1 MYFCALHMYYVHS
14 YIRYS
19 PEITSHSLTFFV
31 KWQVRLDSV
40 LSPLTFLQYNTNS
53 EKLQWIYAR
62 HLCHSLGEPER
73 APHKRE
79 VRAISLFVC
88 LSICLSV
95 RTFMTRKY
103 TTTVLIYGY
112 LQLLIAAFKAG
123 LVHWFVH
130 QHSTNM

>member
-1 MYFCALHMYYVHS
+1 MP
-14 YIRYS
+14 I
-19 PEITSHSLTFFV
+19 
-31 KWQVRLDSV
+31 V
-40 LSPLTFLQYNTNS
+40 LN
-53 EKLQWIYAR
+53 W
-62 HLCHSLGEPER
+62 GEPER
-73 APHKRE
+73 APDKRE
-79 VRAISLFVC
+79 VRAVG

-103 TTTVLIYGY
+103 TRTVLIYGY